1 MIVEGLAVLLD
12 YTMYLLPGLALFG
25 LWFALT
31 PKTQTALRIV
41 ILLLAFV
48 LMRDAMTPLRL
59 WSLTGD
65 LQIGFMANPF
75 ALAMLGVSSLV
86 LVAVL
91 ARLLPDLWQLVVLF
105 KGHRLTGLAVG
116 IVVGC
121 LIGLPLRFYQS
132 AETAMPG
139 GWAWLLGMA
148 VLAYGANALEEVL
161 FRGFLQGYLER
172 HVSALRAALISALAF
187 SALHAF
193 LALSVTQLGWP
204 VLLFTLIEGVACGL
218 VRMRY
223 GVVAS
228 TVTHGTAIW
237 LIAVPMVGFQ

>member
-1 MIVEGLAVLLD
+1 MIDEGLAVLLD
-12 YTMYLLPGLALFG
+12 YTLYLLPGLVLFG

-48 LMRDAMTPLRL
+48 LMRDAMTPLGM
-59 WSLTGD
+59 WSLNGN
-65 LQIGFMANPF
+65 LRIGFLTNPF
-75 ALAMLGVSSLV
+75 ALAMLGISSLG

-91 ARLLPDLWQLVVLF
+91 ARFLPDLWQLVVLF
-105 KGHRLTGLAVG
+105 KGQRLTGLALG
-116 IVVGC
+116 FAVGC
-121 LIGLPLRFYQS
+121 LIGLPLRFYPS
-132 AETAMPG
+132 ATTVMPG
-139 GWAWLLGMA
+139 GGSWLFGMT
-148 VLAYGANALEEVL
+148 VLVYGANALEEVL

-172 HVSALRAALISALAF
+172 HVSVLHAALIGGMAF

-204 VLLFTLIEGVACGL
+204 VLLFTLIEGLACGF
-218 VRMRY
+218 VRMRC

-228 TVTHGTAIW
+228 TATHGTAIW
-237 LIAVPMVGFQ
+237 LIAVPMVA